1 MLTCVQEQFKGSSE
15 DIEQQVKQHE
25 ARILNKLS
33 NEKAWLKKKVV
44 LFLFLVFKKTCVACV
59 SFTLI
64 QNR

>member
-33 NEKAWLKKKVV
+33 NEKAWLKK
-44 LFLFLVFKKTCVACV
+44 LFLFLVFKKTCVACFFHV
-59 SFTLI
+59 NTE
-64 QNR
+64 